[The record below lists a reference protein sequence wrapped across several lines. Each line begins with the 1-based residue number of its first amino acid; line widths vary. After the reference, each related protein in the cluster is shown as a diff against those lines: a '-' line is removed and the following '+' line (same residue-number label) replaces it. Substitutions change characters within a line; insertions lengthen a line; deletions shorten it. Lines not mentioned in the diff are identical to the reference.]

1 MVYQWWKEK
10 QIEVSGAL
18 VLCTDL
24 RGPSL
29 NACCHCSVYL
39 GHTKVCLPQTPVFPL
54 KSLCFINWCFT
65 VELAGLAMDLDPKLS
80 GQNYN

>member
-1 MVYQWWKEK
+1 MVYQWQKEK

-29 NACCHCSVYL
+29 NACCHWFVYL
-39 GHTKVCLPQTPVFPL
+39 GCTKVCL
-54 KSLCFINWCFT
+54 SC
-65 VELAGLAMDLDPKLS
+65 LS
-80 GQNYN
+80 IKISMFH